1 MKKKICLIFAFCL
14 LISLTACG
22 SQVPANT
29 VFSRDDLAGKT
40 VGVQL
45 GTTGDTYVTDEL
57 PDSTVEQYSKG
68 ADAIQA
74 LKTGKIDAVMID
86 QLTAEAFVEKNDD
99 LRILDEAITD
109 EEYAIAL
116 KKGNT
121 ELLEKIN
128 DALAQLKEN
137 GTLEQIEKNYIG
149 EEAGQHPYT
158 SPENVDRSNG
168 TLRMATNAFFPPY
181 EYYDGDQVVGYD
193 VDMAQAVCDILG
205 MELEV
210 IDMEFDAIIT
220 AVSSDMAD
228 VGIAGM
234 TVTEDRLVN
243 VDFSDPYA
251 TSTQVIIVRS
261 K

>member
-1 MKKKICLIFAFCL
+1 MKKLTAAL
-14 LISLTACG
+14 LTVCMILLMTACG
-22 SQVPANT
+22 SKVPANT

-45 GTTGDTYVTDEL
+45 GTTGDAYVTDEL
-57 PDSTVEQYSKG
+57 PDSKVEQYSKG
-68 ADAIQA
+68 ADAVQA

-86 QLTAEAFVEKNDD
+86 RLTAEAFVEKNKD
-99 LRILDEAITD
+99 LKILDEAITD

-137 GTLEQIEKNYIG
+137 GTLEEIKKNYIG

-158 SPENVDRSNG
+158 SPENVERSNG
-168 TLRMATNAFFPPY
+168 TLTVATNAYFPPY
-181 EYYDGDQVVGYD
+181 EYYEGDDVVGYD
-193 VDMAQAVCDILG
+193 IDMAQAVCDILG
-205 MELEV
+205 MELV
-210 IDMEFDAIIT
+210 INDIEFDAIIA
-220 AVSSDMAD
+220 AVESGMAD

-234 TVTEDRLVN
+234 TVTEDRLKN
-243 VDFSDPYA
+243 VDFSDSYA

>member
-1 MKKKICLIFAFCL
+1 MKKFVIAVCTLCMVL
-14 LISLTACG
+14 GLTACG
-22 SQVPANT
+22 SKVPANT
-29 VFSRDDLAGKT
+29 VFSREDLAGKT

-57 PDSTVEQYSKG
+57 PDSKVEQYSKG
-68 ADAIQA
+68 ADAVQA

-86 QLTAEAFVEKNDD
+86 KLTAEAFVAKNKD

-121 ELLEKIN
+121 ELQEKIN

-149 EEAGQHPYT
+149 EEAGKHPYT
-158 SPENVDRSNG
+158 SPENVERSNG
-168 TLRMATNAFFPPY
+168 TLTVATNAFFPPY
-181 EYYDGDQVVGYD
+181 EYYEGDNVVGYD
-193 VDMAQAVCDILG
+193 IDMAQAICDVLG
-205 MELEV
+205 MELK
-210 IDMEFDAIIT
+210 ISDIEFDAIIT
-220 AVSSDMAD
+220 AVQSGMAD

-234 TVTEDRLVN
+234 TKTEDRLEN

-251 TSTQVIIVRS
+251 TSTQVVIVRS